1 MKPAIAY
8 CKIRD
13 SLNTLDRRNYQ
24 EIFDDI
30 SKIISQVKTTEVIEE
45 KKEKTEPLTRKE
57 VTGENRQEKT
67 GKDR

>member
-13 SLNTLDRRNYQ
+13 SLNTLDKRNYQ

-45 KKEKTEPLTRKE
+45 KKGKTEPLTRKE